1 MDTIKE
7 VPMEKSKKKVNTVR
21 LQNLSYGHKQAGTL
35 KAAIEIDLFTAVSQ
49 GASTIAEIK
58 NRLGLSALNT
68 ERIVVAG
75 TALGLL
81 EKEGDS
87 YRNAPDVERFL
98 VKEKVTYI
106 GPWLLFNGWDFER
119 WKDLAEIMKSGSP
132 PKVLGMYESL
142 TDDMAKIYHEATYAV
157 GLGAGMLFARDVD
170 MSNRS
175 SILDLGGGSGA
186 YCIAAI
192 QKYPHLK
199 GVVLDFEPVC
209 RIAEGFIAQW
219 KLQDKIST
227 HPGDFTRD
235 PFPPGSD
242 VMIMASNL
250 PQYNDEVLSK
260 IFGKAYDSLPSGG
273 EFHLVGETLDNDKG
287 GPLGPAL
294 WGLHEALFGSQGRGH
309 SEEEVKGYL
318 EGAGFADIQVHPFV
332 PGSLTRITG
341 RKQRR

>member
-1 MDTIKE
+1 
-7 VPMEKSKKKVNTVR
+7 MEKPKKKLGTIR
-21 LQNLSYGHKQAGTL
+21 LQNLSYGHKQAASL

-49 GASTIAEIK
+49 GASTLAEIQSEV
-58 NRLGLSALNT
+58 GLSALNT
-68 ERIVVAG
+68 ERIVVACN
-75 TALGLL
+75 ALGLL
-81 EKEGDS
+81 GKEDGR

-119 WKDLAEIMKSGSP
+119 WKDLAELMKSDSP

-142 TDDMAKIYHEATYAV
+142 TDDMAKVYHEATYAV

-170 MSNRS
+170 MSTRT

-186 YCIAAI
+186 YCIAAV
-192 QKYPHLK
+192 QRYPHLK
-199 GVVLDFEPVC
+199 ATILDFQPVC

-219 KLQDKIST
+219 EMQDRIST
-227 HPGDFTRD
+227 LPGDFTSD
-235 PFPPGSD
+235 PLPPGAD

-250 PQYNDEVLSK
+250 PQYNDAVLSK
-260 IFGKAYDSLPSGG
+260 IFGKAYDSLVPGG
-273 EFHLVGETLDNDKG
+273 EFHLVGETLEDDKS

-294 WGLHEALFGSQGRGH
+294 WGLHEALNGSEGRGH
-309 SEEEVKGYL
+309 SEEEVTGYL
-318 EGAGFADIQVHPFV
+318 SGAGFADIKVHPFV

-341 RKQRR
+341 RKQGG